1 MTTSTTRPAFGS
13 AEETALLLAEI
24 AVDDARIAAENPTW
38 DADCAAEERAYG
50 RAMRR
55 AGR

>member
-1 MTTSTTRPAFGS
+1 MTTYTPRPAFGS
-13 AEETALLLAEI
+13 DEETAELLAMIE
-24 AVDDARIAAENPTW
+24 ADDARIRAENPTW

-55 AGR
+55 SAR